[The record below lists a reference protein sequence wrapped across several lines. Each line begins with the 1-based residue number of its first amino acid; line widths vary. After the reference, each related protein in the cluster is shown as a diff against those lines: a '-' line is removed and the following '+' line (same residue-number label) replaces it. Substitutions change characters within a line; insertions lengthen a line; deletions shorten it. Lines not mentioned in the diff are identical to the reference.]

1 MNLDFAKYIP
11 WFPAVSAV
19 LCGICCTSKSLRKL
33 AAPITILAIAAG
45 FVVAFLT
52 RVNPAVSSAIGGVKP
67 KYVIVPFFEWIHIG
81 NLHVDFSYYF
91 DPLTFVMLFVVCGIG
106 TLVA

>member
-1 MNLDFAKYIP
+1 MELSFAKFIP
-11 WFPAVSAV
+11 WFPAASAV

-45 FVVAFLT
+45 FVVTFLT
-52 RVNPAVSSAIGGVKP
+52 RGNLAVGGAVTGIRP
-67 KYVIVPFFEWIHIG
+67 EYVVVPFFEWIHVG

-91 DPLTFVMLFVVCGIG
+91 DPLTFVMLFV
-106 TLVA
+106 